1 MIGLLGAVMMVFNTI
16 RKEKLTMTS
25 GILGSIAFSFTFS
38 LICFITADINNTKDF
53 AYATY
58 VISLVLWLFGAYG
71 LCSLYRLIHG
81 QTSFRL
87 VTYYLAA
94 VCASQCIIA
103 LMIDNIPAIQIF
115 VDSFAV
121 QGQEFY
127 EEVDRLYGV
136 GAALD
141 PAGVRFSVVLI
152 MIAATLNHDVTT
164 RKSITNILFLLLSF
178 FIIAVVGNIISRTT
192 ILGLSLASGYF
203 ILFSGVFRL
212 RITQDAIK
220 LATWFALFLV
230 SAVMIS
236 VFLYETNE
244 AFYKYMRFAFEGFFN
259 WVEQGEWRTDS
270 TDKLNSNMWIWPTD
284 FKTWMIGSGLF
295 DGFIYST
302 DIGYCR
308 FILYCGLI
316 GFSVFALFFVYLPM
330 YFARANP
337 AYTIMFL
344 LMMALSF
351 MIWVKV
357 ATDIFQFYAL
367 FFCLD
372 RFVNDRVPFQN
383 RSYENRVLHP
393 RYI

>member
-337 AYTIMFL
+337 QYTIMFL